1 MSNTSFG
8 NFTNP
13 FVAPG
18 TVSWGDISGSISS
31 QTDLFSTFLAI
42 GGTLQL
48 TARSISANANIL
60 TTDYYI
66 GCNSSSGP
74 ITLTLP
80 SIATVPSGQEFV
92 VKDEGGQSGV
102 NNITVDGNGSLVDG
116 NSTFVLK
123 APFEG
128 IRCISRG
135 SFWAII

>member
-8 NFTNP
+8 DFTNP

-18 TVSWGDISGSISS
+18 TVSWGDIGGSISNQS
-31 QTDLFSTFLAI
+31 DLYSTFLTI
-42 GGTLQL
+42 GGTLKL
-48 TARSISANANIL
+48 TARSVSANANIL

-66 GCNSSSGP
+66 GCNSSSGT

-92 VKDEGGQSGV
+92 VKDEGGQAGV
-102 NNITVDGNGSLVDG
+102 NNITVDGNGSLIDG
-116 NSTFVLK
+116 NSTFALK
-123 APFEG
+123 APYEG
-128 IRCISRG
+128 IRCVSRG

>member
-8 NFTNP
+8 DFTNP

-18 TVSWGDISGSISS
+18 TVSWGDIGGSISS
-31 QTDLFSTFLAI
+31 QSDLFSTFLTI
-42 GGTLQL
+42 GGTLKL

-60 TTDYYI
+60 STDYYI
-66 GCNSSSGP
+66 GCNSSSGL

-80 SIATVPSGQEFV
+80 DLATIPSGQEFV
-92 VKDEGGQSGV
+92 VKDEAGQAGV

-128 IRCISRG
+128 IRCVSRG